1 MLEELKVYR
10 CSLET
15 HILPRRSIQGDHLE
29 VDGSALE
36 PLQSHIYHFHI
47 LASHRNIPIDSGFR

>member
-1 MLEELKVYR
+1 MGYH
-10 CSLET
+10 CSLEI